1 MALGQITPVG
11 PDQFFRVRSLETD
24 AASNSTTTG
33 VEITGL
39 ELKSVGPGVYVVEYF
54 IVYQS
59 AATTTGVKFG
69 INHTGTVSSFV
80 ATSQIPTASTTTIV
94 GAIHDQATTT
104 TPTMMGSNSVR
115 TRSTTAPNIGPWPD
129 IDSANSDM
137 QVYIYCNLVVTVIGD
152 LELWHASEAAAAST
166 VKAGSTVCLTKFA

>member
-1 MALGQITPVG
+1 MPSHLIVAG
-11 PDQFFRVRSLETD
+11 PDYYFRVRALEAD

-39 ELKSVGPGVYVVEYF
+39 ELTGVGPGVYVAEWY
-54 IVYQS
+54 IRYQS

-69 INHTGTVSSFV
+69 INHTGTLSSFV

-104 TPTMMGSNSVR
+104 TPTMTGSNSVR
-115 TRSTTAPNIGPWPD
+115 TLSTTSPNIGPWPD
-129 IDSANSDM
+129 IDSANADM
-137 QVYIYCNLVVTVIGD
+137 LVYIYANFVCTAIGNL
-152 LELWHASEAAAAST
+152 EFWHASEAAAAST
-166 VKAGSTVCLTKFA
+166 VKLGSNVRLTKAA